1 VDRAGEDSGGWALAL
16 HGAMI
21 VIIAVLFYKQLY
33 GLRWLATGKS
43 SIFPVIPA

>member
-1 VDRAGEDSGGWALAL
+1 V

-33 GLRWLATGKS
+33 GLRWLATGKAT
-43 SIFPVIPA
+43 PATL

>member
-1 VDRAGEDSGGWALAL
+1 V

-21 VIIAVLFYKQLY
+21 VVIAVLFYKQLY

-43 SIFPVIPA
+43 SATPVIPA